1 MKRHRYFIPLCLGLI
16 FNFQLPFFNFTQ
28 AQTLTL
34 DSCLVLARRNNA
46 DIRISQL
53 DVERARAVKNQAFTH
68 FFPQLQLN
76 GMGYVAAR
84 PMISFAL
91 EDIRSNDMRDLLEAI
106 YNVFSEETDVT
117 DRLELMKHGFSASV
131 VAVQPIFTGGR
142 ILNGNR
148 LASLGEE
155 AASLQAKIKMRDVL
169 EDVESTYYL
178 VVGLKE
184 KEAAVVAAMTLID
197 SLERVAESALAN
209 GLATSADI
217 LQISL
222 KRNEINAKRQQL
234 ASGIRMSRRLL
245 CNQIGI
251 GYSDSV
257 DFGGDSLLKMHSTV
271 VELSGSHLLQQE
283 SHRPESRLL
292 EINVESQ
299 KLLKKMTKGETRP
312 QLALVGIGY
321 YGNAVRNDLSANAV
335 AGFSL
340 NVPLTD
346 WWGTAHKMKEHNIRI
361 EQAQM
366 AETHYGELMTLEE
379 EKAYN
384 DMVDACML
392 MRSDSA
398 ALQLAREN
406 YRLAEINYAAG
417 VTTVSEVLQAH
428 ALLLQAEN
436 AVTDRRVTY
445 LVARRRLADLRDE
458 R

>member
-106 YNVFSEETDVT
+106 YNVFSEETDVN

-209 GLATSADI
+209 GLATRADI

-234 ASGIRMSRRLL
+234 ASGIRMSRLLL

-251 GYSDSV
+251 RYSDSV

>member
-53 DVERARAVKNQAFTH
+53 DVERARTVKNQAFTH

-106 YNVFSEETDVT
+106 YNVFSEETDVN

-148 LASLGEE
+148 LAALGEE

-209 GLATSADI
+209 GLATRADI

-257 DFGGDSLLKMHSTV
+257 DFGGDSLLKMHPTV

-292 EINVESQ
+292 QINVESQ

-321 YGNAVRNDLSANAV
+321 YGNAVRNDLSVNAV

-366 AETHYGELMTLEE
+366 AETHFGELMTLEE

>member
-209 GLATSADI
+209 GLATRADI

-251 GYSDSV
+251 RYSDSV
-257 DFGGDSLLKMHSTV
+257 DFGGDSLLKMHPTV

-366 AETHYGELMTLEE
+366 AETHFGELMSLEE

>member
-46 DIRISQL
+46 DIRMSQL

-106 YNVFSEETDVT
+106 YNVFSEETDVN

-148 LASLGEE
+148 LAALGEE

-209 GLATSADI
+209 GLATRADI

-234 ASGIRMSRRLL
+234 ASGIRMSRLLL

-251 GYSDSV
+251 RYSDSV
-257 DFGGDSLLKMHSTV
+257 DFGGDSLLKMHPTV

-406 YRLAEINYAAG
+406 YRLAEINFAAG

>member
-209 GLATSADI
+209 GLATRADI

-234 ASGIRMSRRLL
+234 ASGIRMSRLLL

-251 GYSDSV
+251 RYSDSV
-257 DFGGDSLLKMHSTV
+257 DFGGDSLLKMHPTV

>member
-16 FNFQLPFFNFTQ
+16 FNFQLPFFNITQ

-106 YNVFSEETDVT
+106 YNVFSEETDVN

-209 GLATSADI
+209 GLATRADI

-257 DFGGDSLLKMHSTV
+257 DFGGDSLLKMHPTV
-271 VELSGSHLLQQE
+271 VELSGGHPLQQE

-292 EINVESQ
+292 QINVESQ

-340 NVPLTD
+340 KVPLTD

-366 AETHYGELMTLEE
+366 SETHYGELMSLEE

>member
-234 ASGIRMSRRLL
+234 ASGIRMSRLLL

-251 GYSDSV
+251 RYSDSV

>member
-1 MKRHRYFIPLCLGLI
+1 MI

-106 YNVFSEETDVT
+106 YNVFSEETDVN

-148 LASLGEE
+148 LAALGEE

-209 GLATSADI
+209 GLATRADI

-234 ASGIRMSRRLL
+234 ASGIRMSRLLL

-257 DFGGDSLLKMHSTV
+257 DFGGDSLLKMHPTV
-271 VELSGSHLLQQE
+271 VELSGGHPLQQE

-292 EINVESQ
+292 QINVESQ
-299 KLLKKMTKGETRP
+299 KLLKEMTKGETRP
-312 QLALVGIGY
+312 QLALLGIGY

>member
-209 GLATSADI
+209 GLATRADI

-234 ASGIRMSRRLL
+234 ASGIRMSRLLL

-251 GYSDSV
+251 RYSDSV
-257 DFGGDSLLKMHSTV
+257 DFGGDSLLKMHPTV

-292 EINVESQ
+292 QINVESQ

>member
-1 MKRHRYFIPLCLGLI
+1 MKRHKYFIPLCLGLI

-46 DIRISQL
+46 DIRMSQL

-184 KEAAVVAAMTLID
+184 KEAAVMAAMTLID

-209 GLATSADI
+209 GLATRADI

-234 ASGIRMSRRLL
+234 ASGIRMSRLLL

-251 GYSDSV
+251 RYSDSV
-257 DFGGDSLLKMHSTV
+257 DFGGDSLLKMHPTV

-292 EINVESQ
+292 QINVESQ

-361 EQAQM
+361 EQAQV
-366 AETHYGELMTLEE
+366 AETHYGELMSLEE

>member
-209 GLATSADI
+209 GLATRADI

-234 ASGIRMSRRLL
+234 ASGIRMSRLLL

-251 GYSDSV
+251 RYSDSV
-257 DFGGDSLLKMHSTV
+257 DFGGDSLLKMHPTV

-361 EQAQM
+361 EQAQV

-384 DMVDACML
+384 DMMDACML

-436 AVTDRRVTY
+436 AVTERRVTY

>member
-1 MKRHRYFIPLCLGLI
+1 MI

-106 YNVFSEETDVT
+106 YNVFSEETDVN

-169 EDVESTYYL
+169 EDVESTYYF

-209 GLATSADI
+209 GLATRADI
-217 LQISL
+217 LQISF

-257 DFGGDSLLKMHSTV
+257 DFGGDSLLKMHPTV
-271 VELSGSHLLQQE
+271 VELSGGHPLQQE

>member
-106 YNVFSEETDVT
+106 YNVFSEETDVN

-209 GLATSADI
+209 GLATRADI

-257 DFGGDSLLKMHSTV
+257 DFGGDSLLKMHPTV
-271 VELSGSHLLQQE
+271 VELSGGHPLQQE

>member
-1 MKRHRYFIPLCLGLI
+1 MI

-106 YNVFSEETDVT
+106 YNVFSEETDVN

-169 EDVESTYYL
+169 EDVESTYYF

-209 GLATSADI
+209 GLATRADI
-217 LQISL
+217 LQISF

-234 ASGIRMSRRLL
+234 ASGIRMSRLLL

-251 GYSDSV
+251 RYSDSV
-257 DFGGDSLLKMHSTV
+257 DFGGDSLLKMHPTV
-271 VELSGSHLLQQE
+271 VELSGGHPLQQE

-366 AETHYGELMTLEE
+366 VETHYGELMTLEE

>member
-106 YNVFSEETDVT
+106 YNVFSEETDVN

-148 LASLGEE
+148 LAALGEE
-155 AASLQAKIKMRDVL
+155 AASLQAKIKMREVL

-209 GLATSADI
+209 GLATRADI

-234 ASGIRMSRRLL
+234 ASGIRMSRLLL

-251 GYSDSV
+251 RYSDSV
-257 DFGGDSLLKMHSTV
+257 DFGGDSLLKMHPTV

-366 AETHYGELMTLEE
+366 AETHFGELMSLEE

-436 AVTDRRVTY
+436 AVTDRWVTY

>member
-53 DVERARAVKNQAFTH
+53 DVERARTVKNQAFTH

-209 GLATSADI
+209 GLATRADI

-234 ASGIRMSRRLL
+234 ASGIRMSRLLL

-251 GYSDSV
+251 RYSDSV
-257 DFGGDSLLKMHSTV
+257 DFGGDSLLKMHPTV

-292 EINVESQ
+292 QINVESQ

-361 EQAQM
+361 EQAQV
-366 AETHYGELMTLEE
+366 AETHFGELMTLEE

-384 DMVDACML
+384 DMMDACML

>member
-106 YNVFSEETDVT
+106 YNVFSEETDVN

-209 GLATSADI
+209 GLATRADI

-234 ASGIRMSRRLL
+234 ASGIRMSRLLL

-251 GYSDSV
+251 RYSDSV
-257 DFGGDSLLKMHSTV
+257 DFGGDSLLKMHPTV
-271 VELSGSHLLQQE
+271 VELSGGHPLQQE

-292 EINVESQ
+292 QINVESQ

-340 NVPLTD
+340 KMPLTD

-366 AETHYGELMTLEE
+366 AETHYGELMSLEE

-384 DMVDACML
+384 DMMDACML

-436 AVTDRRVTY
+436 AVTDRRVIY

>member
-53 DVERARAVKNQAFTH
+53 DVERARTVKNQAFTH

-106 YNVFSEETDVT
+106 YNVFSEETDVN

-148 LASLGEE
+148 LAALGEE

-209 GLATSADI
+209 GLATRADI

-257 DFGGDSLLKMHSTV
+257 DFGGDSLLKMHPTV

-366 AETHYGELMTLEE
+366 AETHFGELMTLEE

>member
-53 DVERARAVKNQAFTH
+53 DVERAQAVKNQAFTH

-106 YNVFSEETDVT
+106 YNVFSEETDVN

-148 LASLGEE
+148 LAALGEE

-209 GLATSADI
+209 GLATRADI

-234 ASGIRMSRRLL
+234 ASGIRMSRLLL

-251 GYSDSV
+251 RYSDSV
-257 DFGGDSLLKMHSTV
+257 DFGGDSLLKMHPTV
-271 VELSGSHLLQQE
+271 VELSGGHPLQQE

-346 WWGTAHKMKEHNIRI
+346 WWCTAHKMKEHNIRI

-366 AETHYGELMTLEE
+366 AETHFGELMSLEE

>member
-46 DIRISQL
+46 DIRMSQL

-106 YNVFSEETDVT
+106 YNVFSEETDVN

-209 GLATSADI
+209 GLATRADI

-234 ASGIRMSRRLL
+234 ASGIRMSRLLL

-251 GYSDSV
+251 RYSDSV
-257 DFGGDSLLKMHSTV
+257 DFGGDSLLKMHPTV

-406 YRLAEINYAAG
+406 YRLAEINFAAG

>member
-1 MKRHRYFIPLCLGLI
+1 MKRHRYFILLCLGLI

-209 GLATSADI
+209 GLATRADI

-257 DFGGDSLLKMHSTV
+257 DFGGDSLLKMHPTV

-292 EINVESQ
+292 QINVESQ

>member
-46 DIRISQL
+46 DIRMSQL

-106 YNVFSEETDVT
+106 YNVFSEETDVN

-209 GLATSADI
+209 GLATRADI

-251 GYSDSV
+251 RYSDSV
-257 DFGGDSLLKMHSTV
+257 DFGGDSLLKMHPTV

-366 AETHYGELMTLEE
+366 AETHFGELMSLEE

>member
-16 FNFQLPFFNFTQ
+16 FNFQLPFFNITQ

-34 DSCLVLARRNNA
+34 DSCLVLARQNNA

-209 GLATSADI
+209 GLATRADI

-234 ASGIRMSRRLL
+234 ASGIRMSRLLL

-251 GYSDSV
+251 RYSDSV

-292 EINVESQ
+292 QINVESQ

>member
-106 YNVFSEETDVT
+106 YNVFSEETDVN

-169 EDVESTYYL
+169 EDVESTYYF

-209 GLATSADI
+209 GLATRADI
-217 LQISL
+217 LQISF

-257 DFGGDSLLKMHSTV
+257 DFGGDSLLKMHPTV
-271 VELSGSHLLQQE
+271 VELSGGHPLQQE

>member
-46 DIRISQL
+46 DIRMSQL

-106 YNVFSEETDVT
+106 YNVFSEETDVN

-209 GLATSADI
+209 GLATRADI

-234 ASGIRMSRRLL
+234 ASGIRMSRLLL

-251 GYSDSV
+251 RYSDSV
-257 DFGGDSLLKMHSTV
+257 DFGGDSLLKMHPTV

-398 ALQLAREN
+398 VLQLAREN
-406 YRLAEINYAAG
+406 YRLAEINFAAG

>member
-16 FNFQLPFFNFTQ
+16 FNFQLPFFNFTH

-53 DVERARAVKNQAFTH
+53 DVERARTVKNQAFTH

-155 AASLQAKIKMRDVL
+155 AASLQAKIKIRDVL

-209 GLATSADI
+209 GLATRADI

-257 DFGGDSLLKMHSTV
+257 DFGGDSLLKMHPTV
-271 VELSGSHLLQQE
+271 VELSGGHPLQQE

-292 EINVESQ
+292 QINVESQ

-366 AETHYGELMTLEE
+366 AETHYGELMSLEE

>member
-1 MKRHRYFIPLCLGLI
+1 MKRHRYFILLCLGLI

-155 AASLQAKIKMRDVL
+155 AATLQAKIKMRDVL

-209 GLATSADI
+209 GLATRADI

-234 ASGIRMSRRLL
+234 ASGIRMSRLLL
-245 CNQIGI
+245 CNLIGI
-251 GYSDSV
+251 RYSDSV
-257 DFGGDSLLKMHSTV
+257 DFGGDSLLKMHPTV
-271 VELSGSHLLQQE
+271 VELSGGHPLQQE

-292 EINVESQ
+292 QINVESQ

-366 AETHYGELMTLEE
+366 AETHFGELMSLEE

>member
-1 MKRHRYFIPLCLGLI
+1 MKRHKYFIPLCLGLI

-46 DIRISQL
+46 DIRMSQL

-184 KEAAVVAAMTLID
+184 KEAAVMAAMTLID

-209 GLATSADI
+209 GLATRADI

-234 ASGIRMSRRLL
+234 ASGIRMSRLLL

-251 GYSDSV
+251 RYSDSV
-257 DFGGDSLLKMHSTV
+257 DFGGDSLLKMHPTV

-366 AETHYGELMTLEE
+366 AETHYGELMSLEE

>member
-91 EDIRSNDMRDLLEAI
+91 EDIRSNDMRNLLEAI
-106 YNVFSEETDVT
+106 YNVFSEETDVN
-117 DRLELMKHGFSASV
+117 DHLELMKHGFSASV

-209 GLATSADI
+209 GLATRADI

-234 ASGIRMSRRLL
+234 ASGIRMSRLLL

-251 GYSDSV
+251 RYSDSV
-257 DFGGDSLLKMHSTV
+257 DFGGDSLLKMHPTV
-271 VELSGSHLLQQE
+271 VELSGGHPLQQE

-436 AVTDRRVTY
+436 AVTDRQVTY

>member
-106 YNVFSEETDVT
+106 YNVFSEETDVN

-148 LASLGEE
+148 LAALGEE

-209 GLATSADI
+209 GLATRADI

-234 ASGIRMSRRLL
+234 ASGIRMSRLLL

-251 GYSDSV
+251 RYSDSV
-257 DFGGDSLLKMHSTV
+257 DFGGDSLLKMHPTM

-366 AETHYGELMTLEE
+366 AETHFGELMSLEE

>member
-46 DIRISQL
+46 DIRMSQL
-53 DVERARAVKNQAFTH
+53 DVERARAVKNQSFTH

-178 VVGLKE
+178 FVGLKE

-209 GLATSADI
+209 GLATRADI

-234 ASGIRMSRRLL
+234 ASGIRMSRLLL

-251 GYSDSV
+251 RYSDSV
-257 DFGGDSLLKMHSTV
+257 DFGGDSLLKMHPTV

-361 EQAQM
+361 EQAQV
-366 AETHYGELMTLEE
+366 AETHFGELMTLEE

-384 DMVDACML
+384 DMMDACML

>member
-1 MKRHRYFIPLCLGLI
+1 MI

-209 GLATSADI
+209 GLATRADI

-234 ASGIRMSRRLL
+234 ASGIRMSRLLL

-251 GYSDSV
+251 RYSDSV
-257 DFGGDSLLKMHSTV
+257 DFGGDSLLKMHPTV

-366 AETHYGELMTLEE
+366 AETHFGELMSLEE

>member
-53 DVERARAVKNQAFTH
+53 DVERARTVKNQAFTH

-106 YNVFSEETDVT
+106 YNVFSEETDVN

-148 LASLGEE
+148 LAALGEE

-209 GLATSADI
+209 GLATRADI

-234 ASGIRMSRRLL
+234 ASGIRMSRLLL

-251 GYSDSV
+251 RYSDSV
-257 DFGGDSLLKMHSTV
+257 DFGGDSLLKMHPTV

-292 EINVESQ
+292 QINVESQ

-366 AETHYGELMTLEE
+366 AETHFGELMTLEE

>member
-16 FNFQLPFFNFTQ
+16 FNFQLPFFNITQ

-53 DVERARAVKNQAFTH
+53 DVERARTVKNQAFTH

-106 YNVFSEETDVT
+106 YNVFSEETDVN

-148 LASLGEE
+148 LAALGEE

-209 GLATSADI
+209 GLATRADI

-234 ASGIRMSRRLL
+234 ASGIRMSRLLL

-251 GYSDSV
+251 RYSDSV

-406 YRLAEINYAAG
+406 YRLAEINFAAG

-436 AVTDRRVTY
+436 AVTDRRVSY

>member
-1 MKRHRYFIPLCLGLI
+1 MI

-106 YNVFSEETDVT
+106 YNVFSEETDVN

-209 GLATSADI
+209 GLATRADI

-257 DFGGDSLLKMHSTV
+257 DFGGDSLLKMHPTV
-271 VELSGSHLLQQE
+271 VELSGGHPLQQE

>member
-106 YNVFSEETDVT
+106 YNVFSEETDVN

-148 LASLGEE
+148 LAALGEE

-209 GLATSADI
+209 GLATRADI

-257 DFGGDSLLKMHSTV
+257 DFGGDSLLKMHPTV

-292 EINVESQ
+292 QINVESQ

-321 YGNAVRNDLSANAV
+321 YGNAVRNDLSVNAV

-366 AETHYGELMTLEE
+366 AETHFGELMTLEE

>member
-106 YNVFSEETDVT
+106 YNVFSEETDVN

-209 GLATSADI
+209 GLATRADI

-234 ASGIRMSRRLL
+234 ASGIRMSRLLL

-257 DFGGDSLLKMHSTV
+257 DFGGDSLLKMHPTV

-292 EINVESQ
+292 QINVESQ

-340 NVPLTD
+340 KVPLTD

-361 EQAQM
+361 EQARV
-366 AETHYGELMTLEE
+366 AETHFGELMSLEE

-384 DMVDACML
+384 DMMDACML

-436 AVTDRRVTY
+436 AVTDRRVSY

>member
-106 YNVFSEETDVT
+106 YNVFSEETDVN
-117 DRLELMKHGFSASV
+117 DRLELMKHGFGASV

-148 LASLGEE
+148 LAALGEE

-209 GLATSADI
+209 GLATRADI

-257 DFGGDSLLKMHSTV
+257 DFGGDSLLKMHPTV
-271 VELSGSHLLQQE
+271 VELSGGHPLQQE

-292 EINVESQ
+292 QINVESQ

-340 NVPLTD
+340 KMPLTD

-366 AETHYGELMTLEE
+366 AETHYGELMSLEE

-384 DMVDACML
+384 DMMDACML

-436 AVTDRRVTY
+436 AVTDRRVIY